1 MDSVPRGIGIL
12 LWDGF
17 VEDRLEVLQLFGPEA
32 LVVVQPVNDRLE
44 AVRTCAVIGVAAVA
58 PRAYQ
63 AHGAQGGKVLRD
75 GRLGDLEFIHELRD
89 GVFLLGEQ
97 LEDSEPGGVAE
108 GAEESG
114 SLPGMYKHW
123 LMNKC
128 ISIRLWVVKRICRR
142 RPAAG
147 QKRAVGL
154 GYRLALDGTK
164 DANLLHRR
172 TGAQMSDSEI
182 LNNQGSILKNQKD
195 ILENQ
200 QTIKKNQKVLE
211 QILSNQKEI
220 LTNQQEILSNQKEIL
235 AAVKK

>member
-1 MDSVPRGIGIL
+1 MS
-12 LWDGF
+12 
-17 VEDRLEVLQLFGPEA
+17 
-32 LVVVQPVNDRLE
+32 
-44 AVRTCAVIGVAAVA
+44 
-58 PRAYQ
+58 
-63 AHGAQGGKVLRD
+63 
-75 GRLGDLEFIHELRD
+75 
-89 GVFLLGEQ
+89 
-97 LEDSEPGGVAE
+97 
-108 GAEESG
+108 
-114 SLPGMYKHW
+114 
-123 LMNKC
+123 KC
-128 ISIRLWVVKRICRR
+128 ISIRLWVVKRTCRR

>member
-1 MDSVPRGIGIL
+1 VL
-12 LWDGF
+12 L
-17 VEDRLEVLQLFGPEA
+17 P
-32 LVVVQPVNDRLE
+32 
-44 AVRTCAVIGVAAVA
+44 
-58 PRAYQ
+58 
-63 AHGAQGGKVLRD
+63 
-75 GRLGDLEFIHELRD
+75 
-89 GVFLLGEQ
+89 GEQ
-97 LEDSEPGGVAE
+97 FEDSEPGGIAE

-114 SLPGMYKHW
+114 SLPGMYKHR
-123 LMNKC
+123 LMSGC
-128 ISIRLWVVKRICRR
+128 ISIRLWVVKRICAR
-142 RPAAG
+142 RPSM
-147 QKRAVGL
+147 RAVGL